1 MFKPPSYSRCP
12 SWTAANS
19 HYRPF
24 FGRLSTNMPRE
35 RHTNKCVV
43 YRFRSSCALVS
54 VWACQVGGG
63 HGFWHFFLDVWV
75 CVLMSRCIMD
85 GWKPCWNTLYW
96 PKIFGYAAA
105 GLGQACLLEDT
116 HWVAPMSIANVNM
129 GWSLLSSPLEKKK
142 ILLILNNEHWTAQWP
157 TWIICMAAY
166 VRYDNRARCPGWFK
180 QTSDEFHPI
189 GIA

>member
-1 MFKPPSYSRCP
+1 MNHGKQPLSTLLWQAFYQHAQRETQINVLFIDSDP
-12 SWTAANS
+12 AV
-19 HYRPF
+19 
-24 FGRLSTNMPRE
+24 RLSLCGPVR
-35 RHTNKCVV
+35 
-43 YRFRSSCALVS
+43 LV
-54 VWACQVGGG
+54 VWAWLLA
-63 HGFWHFFLDVWV
+63 FFFLYVWV

-85 GWKPCWNTLYW
+85 GWKPCWNALSW

-166 VRYDNRARCPGWFK
+166 LRYDNRARCPGWFK
-180 QTSDEFHPI
+180 QTSDEFHQI